1 METRTPSPSDLA
13 QIAEGA
19 PERHDDDRQKKL
31 WFDYVK
37 TLNERHLQAAQRSG
51 VTNYLL
57 FAVLAGLVFRYIPRL
72 PSFLQTPAHLR
83 AAVIFLVLQ
92 IDLLAFARVTLSVI
106 SLYCVQGI
114 EYRAFPEHR
123 RRVTQM
129 MLGLLIFLMAGLATA
144 HIVILWGINPTSQ
157 WIRRGLILFGTYWLL
172 NTGLYVGKEAIKIQ
186 KSLKHK
192 VPIPRFSALLH
203 DPNNLPISLATT
215 VFSALMALVATAC
228 LILYVRTFSND
239 WVQSWKAGSVAMAAC
254 LLLFYILNRAALAIG
269 ENSFLELERD
279 IVLQNLEPEEIR
291 TRFVN
296 QLIGPDAAQWLDDVL
311 AEFTASNEVRKKNHE
326 SSRKQLQEIRQ
337 IDVAYS
343 AERKARIEK
352 ILKEL
357 DEVLDKHSQQLDQFR
372 FRTKLFFEGYLGP
385 KERKALEKWKL
396 KFSAATEDAT
406 QISKD
411 ARDLISEIRAIT
423 DQMMDMST
431 KSRV

>member
-19 PERHDDDRQKKL
+19 PEKHDDDRQKKL

-57 FAVLAGLVFRYIPRL
+57 VTALAALLFRYL
-72 PSFLQTPAHLR
+72 PHLSYFLQSPDYPKG
-83 AAVIFLVLQ
+83 AVIFFVLQ
-92 IDLLAFARVTLSVI
+92 TDFFAFVALALITV
-106 SLYCVQGI
+106 SLYCAQGI
-114 EYRAFPEHR
+114 EHRVFPEHR
-123 RRVTQM
+123 RRVSQIILGV
-129 MLGLLIFLMAGLATA
+129 MLVLTTSLAVA
-144 HIVILWGINPTSQ
+144 HVSILWRISPASQ
-157 WIRRGLILFGTYWLL
+157 WVRRGLILLATYWLL
-172 NTGLYVGKEAIKIQ
+172 NTGVVAGKEGIKIR

-192 VPIPRFSALLH
+192 VPIPRFSAPLLE
-203 DPNNLPISLATT
+203 PTLLISLI
-215 VFSALMALVATAC
+215 SGCIYGLMALVPAAC
-228 LILYVRTFSND
+228 LILYVKTLSTD
-239 WVQSWKAGSVAMAAC
+239 WIEPWKAASVSLGFCFLVLYM
-254 LLLFYILNRAALAIG
+254 LNRAAFTVG
-269 ENSFLELERD
+269 QNSYLELERD
-279 IVLQNLEPEEIR
+279 IVLQNLEVEEIR

-343 AERKARIEK
+343 AERKARMEK
-352 ILKEL
+352 VLKESH
-357 DEVLDKHSQQLDQFR
+357 EVLDKHSQQLDQFR

-396 KFSAATEDAT
+396 KFFAATEDAT

-411 ARDLISEIRAIT
+411 ADDLISEIRAIT